1 MVLIGMQLKFVM
13 PSYYSKRMWFSTSE
27 VSQENYSIRSILVAT
42 NIDVSRHIVV
52 LDTSIL
58 MSSNM
63 NRRDYFIY
71 SWIAWTNHVTGQFG

>member
-1 MVLIGMQLKFVM
+1 MQLKFVM

-63 NRRDYFIY
+63 N
-71 SWIAWTNHVTGQFG
+71 WIAWTNHVTGQFG